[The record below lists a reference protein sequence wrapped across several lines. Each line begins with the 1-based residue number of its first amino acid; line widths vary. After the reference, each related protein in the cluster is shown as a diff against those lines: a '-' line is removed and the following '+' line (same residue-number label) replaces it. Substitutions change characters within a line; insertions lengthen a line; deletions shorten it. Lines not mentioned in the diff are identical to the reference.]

1 MTRGDLLMER
11 RRMMDNVLDILEELI
26 AKLNAGEPLPNVLL
40 SDVVEFFRQFEG
52 EVHETNEAC
61 QGTSVRSTP
70 ETDDR
75 CAILNRMQWAL
86 ESLERGEAGAVGEF
100 VMTAREYVQRQREHT
115 RLDDPLFPVGS
126 PVFPLHRECG
136 TVAEQMGDWGVTPE
150 ELAVQRHCAR
160 LRERYARLHVD
171 RR

>member
-1 MTRGDLLMER
+1 MTRGDLMMER

-40 SDVVEFFRQFEG
+40 SDVVEFFRQFENG
-52 EVHETNEAC
+52 VHETNEAC

-70 ETDDR
+70 ATDDR

-86 ESLERGEAGAVGEF
+86 ESLERGEAGAAGEF

-115 RLDDPLFPVGS
+115 RVDDPLLPVGS
-126 PVFPLHRECG
+126 PVLPRG
-136 TVAEQMGDWGVTPE
+136 TVAEQTGDWGVTPE
-150 ELAVQRHCAR
+150 ELAVQRRCAR